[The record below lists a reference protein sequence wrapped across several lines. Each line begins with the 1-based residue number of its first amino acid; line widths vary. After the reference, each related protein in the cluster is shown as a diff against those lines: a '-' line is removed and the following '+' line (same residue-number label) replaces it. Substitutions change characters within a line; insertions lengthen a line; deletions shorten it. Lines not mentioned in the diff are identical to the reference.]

1 MLLGSMV
8 MSIGS
13 CIAVGGCE
21 PAEGRSTRALW
32 AITGAEIMK
41 MISRTRRTSTSG
53 VTLMP
58 EMGAASCRAE
68 KAMVPPT
75 DVSDGLLPWC
85 QAMGD
90 ARRDQTRCRLALP
103 ASDRPGASWADRR
116 RHHGRYLGGGGITD
130 AAGRILAKAGCFC
143 SGLVH
148 PGARRLRRWPAPV
161 RSTGVAGR
169 VGSTGRVRCRHSLLW
184 LARKRP
190 LRCLHARKAG

>member
-41 MISRTRRTSTSG
+41 MINRTRRTSTSG

-58 EMGAASCRAE
+58 EIGAASCRAE

-75 DVSDGLLPWC
+75 DVIDGVVPWC
-85 QAMGD
+85 RTMGD
-90 ARRDQTRCRLALP
+90 ARRDQPRCRVALP
-103 ASDRPGASWADRR
+103 ASGGQGA
-116 RHHGRYLGGGGITD
+116 
-130 AAGRILAKAGCFC
+130 
-143 SGLVH
+143 
-148 PGARRLRRWPAPV
+148 
-161 RSTGVAGR
+161 
-169 VGSTGRVRCRHSLLW
+169 
-184 LARKRP
+184 
-190 LRCLHARKAG
+190 